1 MGIADGEHRVPRP
14 PGGASVPDVT
24 PAHPSDRTS
33 ADAPVSPLTGPVPAS
48 APDVERPALD
58 PAFPGNPDHE
68 VPWGMQIAVHYDK
81 VDPARR
87 IDVAE
92 ATARAV
98 VTLLASPEAAP
109 GGPWHDA
116 CEYWRDGRIRKLVR
130 RARGKRWDEVQEL
143 PGATVVQDGPR
154 GWGRA
159 EARAFVPGP
168 VKPLPPALAKTQVE
182 GTHFPH
188 GDELPPAPAAIAARV
203 ARDPAA
209 ASEIELGEGSASTDA
224 LVTIEVT
231 PLEVMTSGKLCAQVA
246 HAAQLAWESEEM
258 PEAVREAWAAD
269 GYRVR
274 VVLPSRESWESTPR
288 PVSIIDAGFTE
299 LDGPTETTRAFW

>member
-98 VTLLASPEAAP
+98 VTLLASPEAAA
-109 GGPWHDA
+109 GGPWHEA
-116 CEYWRDGRIRKLVR
+116 CDYWRDGRIRKLVR
-130 RARGKRWDEVQEL
+130 RARGKRWDEVQGL

-188 GDELPPAPAAIAARV
+188 GDELPPDPAAITAEV
-203 ARDPAA
+203 ERDPEAA
-209 ASEIELGEGSASTDA
+209 GRIELGEDSASSDA
-224 LVTIEVT
+224 LVTVEVT
-231 PLEVMTSGKLCAQVA
+231 PLEEMTSGKLCAQVA
-246 HAAQLAWESEEM
+246 HAAQLAWESPEM
-258 PEAVREAWAAD
+258 PEPVLEAWAAD

-274 VVLPSRESWESTPR
+274 VVLPDQESWERTPR